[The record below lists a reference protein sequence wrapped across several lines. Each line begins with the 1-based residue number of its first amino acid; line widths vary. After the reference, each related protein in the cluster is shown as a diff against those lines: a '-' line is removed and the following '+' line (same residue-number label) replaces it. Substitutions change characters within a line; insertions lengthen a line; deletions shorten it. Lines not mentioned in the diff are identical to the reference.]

1 MAEVRVPQAPTES
14 SRVARREWERAYGA
28 HPELAGS
35 NAWPDVAD
43 FLQHYPGARVY
54 ETGFGSGVNLLWARQ
69 NGWEIAGCEVAPTP
83 FAIASR
89 LLPGADL
96 RRESVTECSAPDGHY
111 DAVIDRAALT
121 CLAPEDLNT
130 ALAHVHRILKP
141 GGVFLFTPY
150 GAQNEAPFPEQMPE
164 PFTWDLDSARL
175 LFSAAHWELLEA
187 QDVFRMYRDGDQS
200 WRLHTLNIVVRKASA
215 R

>member
-1 MAEVRVPQAPTES
+1 
-14 SRVARREWERAYGA
+14 VARKEWERAYAA

-43 FLQHYPGARVY
+43 FLQRYPGERVY
-54 ETGFGSGVNLLWARQ
+54 ETGFGSGVNLLWARE

-89 LLPGADL
+89 MLPGADL
-96 RRESVTECSAPDGHY
+96 RRESVTECSAPDAHY

-121 CLAPEDLNT
+121 CLSPEDLGR
-130 ALAHVHRILKP
+130 AFDHVHRILKP

-150 GAQNEAPFPEQMPE
+150 GARNEAPFPEHMPA
-164 PFTWDLDSARL
+164 PFAWDLSSASAM
-175 LFSAAHWELLEA
+175 FSTAEWESLEA
-187 QDVFRMYRDGDQS
+187 EDSFRTYRDGGAS
-200 WRLHTLNIVVRKASA
+200 WRLHTLNIVVRKLAA
-215 R
+215 RSLPGLKC